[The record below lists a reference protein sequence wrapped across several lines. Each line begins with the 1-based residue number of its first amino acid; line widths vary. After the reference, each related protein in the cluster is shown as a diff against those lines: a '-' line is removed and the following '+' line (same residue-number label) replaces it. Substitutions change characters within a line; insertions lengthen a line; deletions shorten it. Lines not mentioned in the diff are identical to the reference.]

1 MRSVACAARSWALS
15 PAKDER
21 NTVMAWLQTT
31 RVASFGAATLEASAA
46 GFVDSA
52 AMAPQAKPQRTRA
65 PTTNHNRRNPA
76 GGVQRHNAAQ
86 QRLEIAVSLFVSSLL
101 TGDE

>member
-1 MRSVACAARSWALS
+1 MRSAACAARSCGLS

-21 NTVMAWLQTT
+21 NTVMAWFQTT
-31 RVASFGAATLEASAA
+31 SVASFGAATLEASDA

-52 AMAPQAKPQRTRA
+52 AIAPEAKPQRTSA

-76 GGVQRHNAAQ
+76 GCVQRHKPAQ
-86 QRLEIAVSLFVSSLL
+86 KRLEIAVSLLASSPL
-101 TGDE
+101 TREE

>member
-1 MRSVACAARSWALS
+1 LS

-21 NTVMAWLQTT
+21 NAVMAWFQTT

-52 AMAPQAKPQRTRA
+52 AIAPEAKQHITRA
-65 PTTNHNRRNPA
+65 PTTNHNRRNQA
-76 GGVQRHNAAQ
+76 GCVQRHKAAQ
-86 QRLEIAVSLFVSSLL
+86 KRLESAVSLLASSPL
-101 TGDE
+101 TGEE